1 MVRIYTAAG
10 TLAVCA
16 SIWSKTSFAL
26 TILRLT
32 SGWLK
37 RLVWVLIISL
47 NIFMGL
53 TGLFNYIHCWP
64 INKLWDFAA
73 EGSCWPVEILI
84 NYDIFS
90 AGMSFRTPHMPRS
103 QLADQF

>member
-32 SGWLK
+32 KGTGL
-37 RLVWVLIISL
+37 RNVVWFLIISL
-47 NIFMGL
+47 NVFMGL

-64 INKLWDFAA
+64 VNKLWDFAA
-73 EGSCWPVEILI
+73 EGTCWPVDILI

-90 AGMSFRTPHMPRS
+90 AGK
-103 QLADQF
+103 LC